1 MTYKQHEELKD
12 KIIEM
17 IHLRCSIN
25 SQFKELGLA
34 IELPNGCENISDT
47 LTELEDYWFIAGR
60 RYQNNNEEI
69 A

>member
-1 MTYKQHEELKD
+1 
-12 KIIEM
+12 M
-17 IHLRCSIN
+17 IRLRCSIN
-25 SQFKELGLA
+25 SQFKELGLD

-60 RYQNNNEEI
+60 RYQNNNEEV